1 VILPRCTCGHPRKRH
16 TRIVNG
22 GQSGCESK
30 PWCDCNFYQPKRSLR
45 ASVSKPIP
53 RKSRPRKKVMP
64 RCKHCGHPFR
74 DHDPARDGSGSSGW
88 TLCGRC
94 RACPGYQPARGIRQR
109 RRGAVAAVKRL
120 ADALWSQV
128 VKLPQ
133 KCNIQGVYQHEC
145 KGPLEAMHMIP
156 RTFAATRWLPINGAC
171 GCSAAHLYFTRR
183 PELWSAVCLDLWG
196 VEVFRE
202 LWSMARAMKPVDME
216 ATVYKLREELAKVS
230 A

>member
-1 VILPRCTCGHPRKRH
+1 
-16 TRIVNG
+16 
-22 GQSGCESK
+22 
-30 PWCDCNFYQPKRSLR
+30 
-45 ASVSKPIP
+45 
-53 RKSRPRKKVMP
+53 MP
-64 RCKHCGHPFR
+64 RCKTCAHPAKA
-74 DHDPARDGSGSSGW
+74 HSEGLHGC
-88 TLCGRC
+88 TRC
-94 RACPGYQPARGIRQR
+94 MACLQYEPARGIRQR